1 MNINFKKPLITALVL
16 STASVYYAQKT
27 KDSLE
32 KSKSIDEVV
41 LVGRNLTQVAKER
54 KTPVAV
60 STIKAT
66 EIQEKLGNREFPEI
80 MKSTPS
86 VYVTKVGGGFGDSR
100 INMRGFDATNIA
112 VIINGQPV
120 NDMQNGAVYWS
131 NWTGLAD
138 IASSIQ
144 IQRGLGAS
152 KFVVPSVG
160 GTINIVTKAT
170 DSEQKAMIKAEAGN
184 DSYSRLSA
192 MYSSGLKN
200 KWGTTV
206 LLSRWQ
212 GDGYINGT
220 KGEGYSWF
228 FSVGYKPNEKHA
240 FNIIATGAPQV
251 HDTRRSSATG
261 ANVATL
267 RQLDTYGRRYNPQTG
282 MLNGSQFNLAPNFYH
297 KPIASLN
304 WDWTIN
310 DALKL
315 STVVYASWGRGGG
328 GTGLNGTI
336 KNANNQTMNFMN
348 YGTGGD
354 GTINWD
360 MIYRYNRGGLVT
372 DYNGNTFQKG
382 TFTAE
387 PGQPTDYNGR
397 YVATLNGT
405 SGIVRK
411 QSINAH
417 DWYGAIA
424 DLNYKKNNWTFNG
437 GIDLKTYKGALY
449 DIVTDML
456 GSDAF
461 FVKKTVNSPNGYF
474 VNKIVKP
481 EAITNLNNVQKVS
494 IYNEGLVR
502 WAGAYGM
509 VEYSDEKLSASLQGS
524 VSKQYY
530 KRRDYMLYTPEN
542 QETEWYNKTGYIVK
556 GGANYNIDEHHNVFF
571 NTGVISR
578 QPQFNAL
585 FPSNQNVYKDAK
597 NERIF
602 SIELGYG
609 FKSRYVDVN
618 INAYRTQWDD
628 RFITRTFNATAGDVA
643 NFSQLQLGNSY
654 FYNALNVGQL
664 HQGVELE
671 AKARPFANLKL
682 RGMLSVGNWKYK
694 GDASFNIIDVLSNQE
709 VPGATGTINIKDLK
723 VGDAAQT
730 TASIGADY
738 NITKA
743 FSIDANW
750 EYYDKLYAQF
760 NPINFLTAAARDKG
774 VVKLPSYNL
783 FDVGAAYKF
792 TIDQKRSLTLRVN
805 IYNLFNKYY
814 ISELSSNIYTTDKI
828 ANGPDTGKTYQ
839 EAGRVYQGVADGNTG
854 FLGFGRT
861 WSAAATFRF

>member
-328 GTGLNGTI
+328 GTGLSGSILGGADGKTPMNFTNGSGTI
-336 KNANNQTMNFMN
+336 
-348 YGTGGD
+348 D
-354 GTINWD
+354 WD
-360 MIYRYNRGGLVT
+360 MIYRYNRGGMVT
-372 DYNGNTFQKG
+372 DYSGRSFQKG

-461 FVKKTVNSPNGYF
+461 FVKRTVNSPNGYF

-628 RFITRTFNATAGDVA
+628 RFITRTFNATAADVA
-643 NFSQLQLGNSY
+643 NFPQLKLGNTY

-805 IYNLFNKYY
+805 VYNLFNKYY

-828 ANGPDTGKTYQ
+828 ANGPDAGKTYQ

>member
-1 MNINFKKPLITALVL
+1 MSIIFKKRLFIALVL
-16 STASVYYAQKT
+16 PTAALYYGQST

-32 KSKSIDEVV
+32 KSKSIDEVM
-41 LVGRNLTQVAKER
+41 LVGRNLSQTAKER

-60 STIKAT
+60 STIKSA

-100 INMRGFDATNIA
+100 INMRGFDGANIA

-120 NDMQNGAVYWS
+120 NDMQGGTVYWS

-170 DSEQKAMIKAEAGN
+170 DAEQKAMIKGEVGN
-184 DSYSRLSA
+184 DNYSRLSA

-228 FSVGYKPNEKHA
+228 FSTGFKPNEKHA
-240 FNIIATGAPQV
+240 FNFIATGAPQV

-304 WDWTIN
+304 WDWNIN

-315 STVVYASWGRGGG
+315 STVVYGSWGRGGG
-328 GTGLNGTI
+328 GTGLNGSI
-336 KNANNQTMNFMN
+336 KNSSGQTMNFMN
-348 YGTGGD
+348 YGPGGD

-372 DYNGNTFQKG
+372 DYNGNNFQKS
-382 TFTAE
+382 TFTA
-387 PGQPTDYNGR
+387 PAGSPSDYNGQ

-405 SGIVRK
+405 NGIVRK

-456 GSDAF
+456 GSDAL
-461 FVKKTVNSPNGYF
+461 FVPGTANAPKGYY
-474 VNKIVKP
+474 IDRTVKP
-481 EAITNLNNVQKVS
+481 EPLTKVNNAQKVS
-494 IYNEGLVR
+494 IYNEGLVK
-502 WAGAYGM
+502 WAGVYGM
-509 VEYSDEKLSASLQGS
+509 VEYSSEKLSASVQGS
-524 VSKQYY
+524 VSEQYY
-530 KRRDYMLYTPEN
+530 KRRDYMLYTPGN
-542 QETEWYNKTGYIVK
+542 QETKWYHKTGYIVK
-556 GGANYNIDEHHNVFF
+556 GGANYNIDDHHNVFF

-578 QPQFNAL
+578 QPLFNAL
-585 FPSNQNVYKDAK
+585 FPSNQNIYNDAK

-602 SIELGYG
+602 SVELGYG

-628 RFITRTFNATAGDVA
+628 RFISRTFNATAADVA
-643 NFSQLQLGNSY
+643 KFSQLKPGNAY

-671 AKARPFANLKL
+671 AKARPFSNLRL
-682 RGMLSVGNWKYK
+682 RGMVSLGNWKYK
-694 GDASFNIIDVLSNQE
+694 GNANFNILDVQSNQE
-709 VPGATGTINIKDLK
+709 VSGATGMINIKDLK

-730 TASIGADY
+730 TASLGIDY

-760 NPINFLTAAARDKG
+760 NPINFLTEADRERG
-774 VVKLPSYNL
+774 IVKLPSYNL
-783 FDVGAAYKF
+783 FDVGASYKF
-792 TIDQKRSLTLRVN
+792 TIDAKKSLTLRANV
-805 IYNLFNKYY
+805 YNLFNKYY
-814 ISELSSNIYTTDKI
+814 ISELSSNIFAGDKI
-828 ANGPDTGKTYQ
+828 ANGPDAGKTYQ
-839 EAGRVYQGVADGNTG
+839 QAGRVYQGIADGNTG

-861 WSAAATFRF
+861 WSVAATLRF

>member
-120 NDMQNGAVYWS
+120 NDMQSGAVYWS

-170 DSEQKAMIKAEAGN
+170 DSEQKAMVKAEVGN

-282 MLNGSQFNLAPNFYH
+282 ILNGSQFNLAPNFYH
-297 KPIASLN
+297 KPIASIN

-328 GTGLNGTI
+328 GTGLNGNI

-348 YGTGGD
+348 YGPGGD

-360 MIYRYNRGGLVT
+360 MIYRYNRGGMVT

-382 TFTAE
+382 TFTAQ

-461 FVKKTVNSPNGYF
+461 FVPKTVNSPNGYYI
-474 VNKIVKP
+474 NKIVKP

-530 KRRDYMLYTPEN
+530 KRRDYMLYTSEN
-542 QETEWYNKTGYIVK
+542 QETKWYNKTGYIVK

-578 QPQFNAL
+578 QPLFSAL
-585 FPSNQNVYKDAK
+585 FPTNQNVYKDVK

-643 NFSQLQLGNSY
+643 NFSQLQLGNTY

-671 AKARPFANLKL
+671 AKARPFSNLRL

-694 GDASFNIIDVLSNQE
+694 GNANFNIIDVLSNQE

-805 IYNLFNKYY
+805 VYNLFNKYY

-828 ANGPDTGKTYQ
+828 ANGPDAGKTYQ

>member
-16 STASVYYAQKT
+16 STASVHYAQKT

-348 YGTGGD
+348 YGPGGD

-397 YVATLNGT
+397 YVTTLNGT

-461 FVKKTVNSPNGYF
+461 FVKRTVNSPNGYF

-542 QETEWYNKTGYIVK
+542 QETKWYNKTGYIVK

-805 IYNLFNKYY
+805 VYNLFNKYY

-828 ANGPDTGKTYQ
+828 ANGPDAGKTYQ

>member
-328 GTGLNGTI
+328 GTGLSGSILGGADGKTPMNFTNGSGTI
-336 KNANNQTMNFMN
+336 
-348 YGTGGD
+348 D
-354 GTINWD
+354 WD
-360 MIYRYNRGGLVT
+360 MIYRYNRGGMVT
-372 DYNGNTFQKG
+372 DYSGRSFQKG

-461 FVKKTVNSPNGYF
+461 FVKRTVNSPNGYF

-542 QETEWYNKTGYIVK
+542 QETKWYNKTGYIVK

-805 IYNLFNKYY
+805 VYNLFNKYY

-828 ANGPDTGKTYQ
+828 ANGPDAGKTYQ

-861 WSAAATFRF
+861 WSAAATF

>member
-328 GTGLNGTI
+328 GTGLSGSILGGADGKTPMNFTNGSGTI
-336 KNANNQTMNFMN
+336 
-348 YGTGGD
+348 D
-354 GTINWD
+354 WD
-360 MIYRYNRGGLVT
+360 MIYRYNRGGMVT
-372 DYNGNTFQKG
+372 DYSGRSFQKG

-397 YVATLNGT
+397 YVAILNGT

-461 FVKKTVNSPNGYF
+461 FVKRTVNSPNGYF

-542 QETEWYNKTGYIVK
+542 HETEWYNKTGYIVK

-618 INAYRTQWDD
+618 INAYRTQWYD
-628 RFITRTFNATAGDVA
+628 RFITRTFNATAADVA
-643 NFSQLQLGNSY
+643 NFPQLKLGNTY

-671 AKARPFANLKL
+671 AKARPFSNLRL

-694 GDASFNIIDVLSNQE
+694 GNADFNIIDVLSNQE
-709 VPGATGTINIKDLK
+709 VPGATGIINIKDLK

-760 NPINFLTAAARDKG
+760 NPINFLKPEMREKG

-805 IYNLFNKYY
+805 VYNLFNKYY

-828 ANGPDTGKTYQ
+828 ANGPDAGKTYQ

-861 WSAAATFRF
+861 WSTAATFRF

>member
-27 KDSLE
+27 KDFLE

-120 NDMQNGAVYWS
+120 NDMQSGAVYWS

-170 DSEQKAMIKAEAGN
+170 DSEQKAMVKAEVGN
-184 DSYSRLSA
+184 DNYSRLSA

-282 MLNGSQFNLAPNFYH
+282 ILNGSQFNLAPNFYH
-297 KPIASLN
+297 KPIASIN

-328 GTGLNGTI
+328 GTGLSGSILGGADGKTPMNFTNGSGTI
-336 KNANNQTMNFMN
+336 
-348 YGTGGD
+348 D
-354 GTINWD
+354 WD
-360 MIYRYNRGGLVT
+360 MIYRYNRGGMVT
-372 DYNGNTFQKG
+372 DYSGRSFQKG

-387 PGQPTDYNGR
+387 QGQPTDYNGR

-461 FVKKTVNSPNGYF
+461 FVPKTVNSPNGYYI
-474 VNKIVKP
+474 NKIVKP

-530 KRRDYMLYTPEN
+530 KRRDYMLYTPES
-542 QETEWYNKTGYIVK
+542 QETKWYNKTGYIVK

-585 FPSNQNVYKDAK
+585 FPTNQNVYKDAK

-628 RFITRTFNATAGDVA
+628 RFITRTFNATAADIA
-643 NFSQLQLGNSY
+643 NFPQLKLGNTY

-671 AKARPFANLKL
+671 AKARPFSNLKL

-694 GDASFNIIDVLSNQE
+694 GNANFNIIDVLSNQE

-783 FDVGAAYKF
+783 FDIGTAYKF

-805 IYNLFNKYY
+805 VYNLFNKYY

-828 ANGPDTGKTYQ
+828 TNGPDAGKTYQ

>member
-328 GTGLNGTI
+328 GTGLSGSILGGADGKTPMNFTNGSGTI
-336 KNANNQTMNFMN
+336 
-348 YGTGGD
+348 D
-354 GTINWD
+354 WD
-360 MIYRYNRGGLVT
+360 MIYRYNRGGMVT
-372 DYNGNTFQKG
+372 DYSGRSFQKG

-461 FVKKTVNSPNGYF
+461 FVKRTVNSPNGYF

-805 IYNLFNKYY
+805 VYNLFNKYY

-828 ANGPDTGKTYQ
+828 ANGPDAGKTYQ

>member
-348 YGTGGD
+348 YGPGGD

-397 YVATLNGT
+397 YVTTLNGT

-461 FVKKTVNSPNGYF
+461 FVKRTVNSPNGYF

-542 QETEWYNKTGYIVK
+542 QETKWYNKTGYIVK

-597 NERIF
+597 NKRIF
-602 SIELGYG
+602 SIKQGYG

-664 HQGVELE
+664 HQGIELE

-805 IYNLFNKYY
+805 VYNLFNKYY

-828 ANGPDTGKTYQ
+828 ANGPDAGKTYQ

>member
-112 VIINGQPV
+112 VIINGQSV

-328 GTGLNGTI
+328 GTGLSGSILGGADGKTPMNFTNGSGTI
-336 KNANNQTMNFMN
+336 
-348 YGTGGD
+348 D
-354 GTINWD
+354 WD
-360 MIYRYNRGGLVT
+360 MIYRYNRGGMVT
-372 DYNGNTFQKG
+372 DYSGRSFQKG

-387 PGQPTDYNGR
+387 PEQPTDYNGR

-461 FVKKTVNSPNGYF
+461 FVKRTVNSPNGYF

-628 RFITRTFNATAGDVA
+628 RFITRTFNATAADVA
-643 NFSQLQLGNSY
+643 NFPQLKLGNTY

-671 AKARPFANLKL
+671 AKARPFSNLRL

-694 GDASFNIIDVLSNQE
+694 GNASFNIIDVLSNQE
-709 VPGATGTINIKDLK
+709 VPGATGIINIKDLK

-828 ANGPDTGKTYQ
+828 ANGPDAGKTYQ

>member
-27 KDSLE
+27 KDTLE

-100 INMRGFDATNIA
+100 INMRGFDAVNIA

-120 NDMQNGAVYWS
+120 NDMQGGTVYWS

-138 IASSIQ
+138 IANSIQ

-170 DSEQKAMIKAEAGN
+170 DTEQKAMVKAEAGN
-184 DSYSRLSA
+184 DNYSRLTA

-228 FSVGYKPNEKHA
+228 FSVGYKPNDKHA

-267 RQLDTYGRRYNPQTG
+267 QQFETYGRRYNPQTG

-297 KPIASLN
+297 KPIASIN

-315 STVVYASWGRGGG
+315 STVVYGSWGRGGG

-336 KNANNQTMNFMN
+336 KNDNGQTMNFMN
-348 YGTGGD
+348 YGPGGD

-360 MIYRYNRGGLVT
+360 MISRYNRGGLVT

-382 TFTAE
+382 TFTA
-387 PGQPTDYNGR
+387 PQNAPTDYNGR

-405 SGIVRK
+405 TGIVRK

-424 DLNYKKNNWTFNG
+424 DLNYKKDNWTFNG
-437 GIDLKTYKGALY
+437 GLDLKTYKGALY

-461 FVKKTVNSPNGYF
+461 FVKSTVNAPNGYYIDK
-474 VNKIVKP
+474 VVKP
-481 EAITNLNNVQKVS
+481 EPIIKLNNVQKVS
-494 IYNEGLVR
+494 IYNEGLVK
-502 WAGAYGM
+502 WAGVYGM
-509 VEYSDEKLSASLQGS
+509 VEYSNEKLSASLQGS

-542 QETEWYNKTGYIVK
+542 QETKWYNKTGYIVK

-578 QPQFNAL
+578 QPLFNAL
-585 FPSNQNVYKDAK
+585 FPSNQNVYKDVK

-643 NFSQLQLGNSY
+643 NFSQLKQGNTY

-671 AKARPFANLKL
+671 AKARPFSNLRL

-694 GDASFNIIDVLSNQE
+694 GNASFNIIDVLSNQE
-709 VPGATGTINIKDLK
+709 VPGATGAINIKDLK

-805 IYNLFNKYY
+805 VYNVFNKYY
-814 ISELSSNIYTTDKI
+814 ISELSTNIFANDKI
-828 ANGPDTGKTYQ
+828 TSGPNAGKTYQ
-839 EAGRVYQGVADGNTG
+839 EAGRVYQGVADANTG

>member
-328 GTGLNGTI
+328 GTGLSGSILGGADGKTPMNFTNGSGTI
-336 KNANNQTMNFMN
+336 
-348 YGTGGD
+348 D
-354 GTINWD
+354 WD
-360 MIYRYNRGGLVT
+360 MIYRYNRGGMVT
-372 DYNGNTFQKG
+372 DYSGRSFQKG

-424 DLNYKKNNWTFNG
+424 DINYKKNNWTFNG

-461 FVKKTVNSPNGYF
+461 FVKRTVNSPNGYF

-628 RFITRTFNATAGDVA
+628 RFITRTFNATTADVA
-643 NFSQLQLGNSY
+643 NFPQLKLGNTY

-671 AKARPFANLKL
+671 AKARPFANLRL

-694 GDASFNIIDVLSNQE
+694 GNADFNIIDVLSNQE
-709 VPGATGTINIKDLK
+709 VPGATGIINIKDLK

-760 NPINFLTAAARDKG
+760 NPINFLKPEMREKG

-805 IYNLFNKYY
+805 VYNLFNKYY

-828 ANGPDTGKTYQ
+828 ANGPDAGKTYQ

>member
-310 DALKL
+310 DVLKL

-348 YGTGGD
+348 YGPGGD

-397 YVATLNGT
+397 YVTTLNGT

-456 GSDAF
+456 GSDTF
-461 FVKKTVNSPNGYF
+461 FVKRTVNSPNGYF

-805 IYNLFNKYY
+805 VYNLFNKYY

-828 ANGPDTGKTYQ
+828 ANGPDAGKTYQ

>member
-1 MNINFKKPLITALVL
+1 
-16 STASVYYAQKT
+16 
-27 KDSLE
+27 
-32 KSKSIDEVV
+32 
-41 LVGRNLTQVAKER
+41 
-54 KTPVAV
+54 
-60 STIKAT
+60 
-66 EIQEKLGNREFPEI
+66 

-120 NDMQNGAVYWS
+120 NDMQSGAVYWS

-170 DSEQKAMIKAEAGN
+170 DAEQKAMIKAEAGN
-184 DSYSRLSA
+184 DNYSRLSA

-282 MLNGSQFNLAPNFYH
+282 ILNGSQFNLAPNFYH

-348 YGTGGD
+348 YGPGGD

-360 MIYRYNRGGLVT
+360 MIYRYNRGGSVT

-382 TFTAE
+382 TFTAQ

-461 FVKKTVNSPNGYF
+461 FVKSTVNSPNGYF
-474 VNKIVKP
+474 INKIVKP

-542 QETEWYNKTGYIVK
+542 QETKWYNKTGYIVK
-556 GGANYNIDEHHNVFF
+556 GGANYNIDQHHNVFF

-578 QPQFNAL
+578 QPLFSAL
-585 FPSNQNVYKDAK
+585 FPTNQNVYKDVK

-643 NFSQLQLGNSY
+643 NFSQLQLGNTY

-671 AKARPFANLKL
+671 AKARPFSNLRL

-694 GDASFNIIDVLSNQE
+694 GNANFNIIDVLSNQE

-805 IYNLFNKYY
+805 VYNLFNKYY

-828 ANGPDTGKTYQ
+828 ANGPDAGKTYQ

>member
-1 MNINFKKPLITALVL
+1 MSIIFKKRLFIALVL
-16 STASVYYAQKT
+16 PTAALYYGQST

-32 KSKSIDEVV
+32 KSKSLDEVM
-41 LVGRNLTQVAKER
+41 LVGRNLSQTAKER

-60 STIKAT
+60 STIKAA

-100 INMRGFDATNIA
+100 INMRGFDGANIA

-120 NDMQNGAVYWS
+120 NDMQGGTVYWS

-138 IASSIQ
+138 IASNIQ

-170 DSEQKAMIKAEAGN
+170 DSEQKAMIKGEVGN
-184 DSYSRLSA
+184 DNYSRISA

-228 FSVGYKPNEKHA
+228 FSTGFKPNEKHA
-240 FNIIATGAPQV
+240 FNLIATGAPQV

-267 RQLDTYGRRYNPQTG
+267 QQLDTYGRRYNPQTG

-304 WDWTIN
+304 WDWTMN
-310 DALKL
+310 DNLKL
-315 STVVYASWGRGGG
+315 STVLYGSWGRGGG
-328 GTGLNGTI
+328 GTGLNGSI
-336 KNANNQTMNFMN
+336 KNGSGQTMNFMN
-348 YGTGGD
+348 YGAGGD

-360 MIYRYNRGGLVT
+360 MIYRYNRGGMVT
-372 DYNGNTFQKG
+372 DYNGNTFQKS
-382 TFTAE
+382 TFTAPAGS
-387 PGQPTDYNGR
+387 PGDYNGQ

-417 DWYGAIA
+417 DWYGVIA

-456 GSDAF
+456 GSDAL
-461 FVKKTVNSPNGYF
+461 FVSSTANAPKGYYI
-474 VNKIVKP
+474 NNTVKP
-481 EAITNLNNVQKVS
+481 EPLTKLKDAQKVS
-494 IYNEGLVR
+494 VHNEGLVK
-502 WAGAYGM
+502 WAGVYGM
-509 VEYSDEKLSASLQGS
+509 VEYSSEKLSASVQGS
-524 VSKQYY
+524 VSEQYY
-530 KRRDYMLYTPEN
+530 KRRDYMLYTPGN
-542 QETEWYNKTGYIVK
+542 QETKWYHKTGYIVK
-556 GGANYNIDEHHNVFF
+556 GGANYNIDEHHNAFF

-578 QPQFNAL
+578 QPLFNAL
-585 FPSNQNVYKDAK
+585 FPSNQNIYNDAK

-602 SIELGYG
+602 SVELGYG

-628 RFITRTFNATAGDVA
+628 RFISRTFNAGAADVA
-643 NFSQLQLGNSY
+643 NFSQLQLGNAY
-654 FYNALNVGQL
+654 FYNALNVGQI

-671 AKARPFANLKL
+671 AKARPFANLRL
-682 RGMLSVGNWKYK
+682 RGMLSLGNWKYK
-694 GDASFNIIDVLSNQE
+694 GNANFNILDVQNNQE
-709 VPGATGTINIKDLK
+709 VAGATGVINIKDLK

-730 TASIGADY
+730 TASLGVDY
-738 NITKA
+738 SITKA

-760 NPINFLTAAARDKG
+760 NPINFLTEAAREKG
-774 VVKLPSYNL
+774 IVKLPSYNL
-783 FDVGAAYKF
+783 FDVGASYKF
-792 TIDQKRSLTLRVN
+792 TLDARKSLTLRANV
-805 IYNLFNKYY
+805 YNLFNKYY
-814 ISELSSNIYTTDKI
+814 ISELSSNIFAGDKI
-828 ANGPDTGKTYQ
+828 ASGPNAGKTYQ
-839 EAGRVYQGVADGNTG
+839 ETGRVYQGIADGNTG

-861 WSAAATFRF
+861 WSVAATLRF

>member
-1 MNINFKKPLITALVL
+1 M
-16 STASVYYAQKT
+16 
-27 KDSLE
+27 
-32 KSKSIDEVV
+32 
-41 LVGRNLTQVAKER
+41 LVGRNLSQTAKER

-60 STIKAT
+60 SNIKAA

-100 INMRGFDATNIA
+100 INMRGFDGANIA

-120 NDMQNGAVYWS
+120 NDMQGGTVYWS

-184 DSYSRLSA
+184 DNYSKLSA

-200 KWGTTV
+200 KWATTV

-228 FSVGYKPNEKHA
+228 FSTGFKPNEKHA
-240 FNIIATGAPQV
+240 FNFIATGAPQV

-267 RQLDTYGRRYNPQTG
+267 QQFETYGRRYNAQTG

-304 WDWTIN
+304 WDWSIN
-310 DALKL
+310 DNLKL
-315 STVVYASWGRGGG
+315 STVVYGSWGRGGG
-328 GTGLNGTI
+328 GTGLNGSI
-336 KNANNQTMNFMN
+336 VQGKNTMNFMN
-348 YGTGGD
+348 SAD

-360 MIYRYNRGGLVT
+360 MIYRYNRGGAVT
-372 DYNGNTFQKG
+372 DYNGNTFQKSAFVAPAG
-382 TFTAE
+382 S
-387 PGQPTDYNGR
+387 PTDYNGQN
-397 YVATLNGT
+397 VATLNGT
-405 SGIVRK
+405 TGIVRK

-417 DWYGAIA
+417 DWYGVIA

-449 DIVTDML
+449 DITTDLL
-456 GSDAF
+456 GSDAL
-461 FVKKTVNSPNGYF
+461 FVKSTVNAPNGYY
-474 VNKIVKP
+474 VDRTVKP
-481 EAITNLNNVQKVS
+481 EPLTKTGDTQKVS
-494 IYNEGLVR
+494 IHNEGLVK
-502 WAGAYGM
+502 WAGVYGM
-509 VEYSDEKLSASLQGS
+509 VEYSSEKLSASVQAS
-524 VSKQYY
+524 VSEQYY
-530 KRRDYMLYTPEN
+530 KRRDYMLYTPGN
-542 QETEWYNKTGYIVK
+542 QETKWYHKTGYIVK
-556 GGANYNIDEHHNVFF
+556 GGANYNIDDHHNVFF
-571 NTGVISR
+571 NAGVISR
-578 QPQFNAL
+578 QPLFNAL
-585 FPSNQNVYKDAK
+585 FPSNQNIYNDAK

-602 SIELGYG
+602 SLELGYG
-609 FKSRYVDVN
+609 FKSRYIDVN

-628 RFITRTFNATAGDVA
+628 RFISRTFNAGAADVA
-643 NFSQLQLGNSY
+643 KFSQLKLGNAY

-671 AKARPFANLKL
+671 AKARPFANLRL
-682 RGMLSVGNWKYK
+682 RGMVSFGNWKYK
-694 GDASFNIIDVLSNQE
+694 GNANFNILDVQSNQE
-709 VPGATGTINIKDLK
+709 VAGATGVINIKNLK

-730 TASIGADY
+730 TASLGVDY

-760 NPINFLTAAARDKG
+760 NPINFLTEADRERG
-774 VVKLPSYNL
+774 IVKLPSYNL
-783 FDVGAAYKF
+783 FDVGASYKF
-792 TIDQKRSLTLRVN
+792 EIGQKKSLTLRANV
-805 IYNLFNKYY
+805 YNLFNKYY
-814 ISELSSNIYTTDKI
+814 ISELSSNIHATDVI
-828 ANGPDTGKTYQ
+828 GTGPDKGKTYQ
-839 EAGRVYQGVADGNTG
+839 EAGRVYQGVANANTG

-861 WSAAATFRF
+861 WSVAATFRF

>member
-328 GTGLNGTI
+328 GTGLSGSILGGADGKTPMNFTNGSGTI
-336 KNANNQTMNFMN
+336 
-348 YGTGGD
+348 D
-354 GTINWD
+354 WD
-360 MIYRYNRGGLVT
+360 MIYRYNRGGMVT
-372 DYNGNTFQKG
+372 DYSGRSFQKG

-461 FVKKTVNSPNGYF
+461 FVKRTVNSPNGYF

-542 QETEWYNKTGYIVK
+542 QETKWYNKTGYIVK

-805 IYNLFNKYY
+805 VYNLFNKYY

-828 ANGPDTGKTYQ
+828 ANGPDAGKTYQ

>member
-348 YGTGGD
+348 YGPGGD

-397 YVATLNGT
+397 YVTTLNGT

-456 GSDAF
+456 GSYAF
-461 FVKKTVNSPNGYF
+461 FVKRTVNSPNGYF

-542 QETEWYNKTGYIVK
+542 QETKWYNKTGYIVK

-805 IYNLFNKYY
+805 VYNLFNNYY

-828 ANGPDTGKTYQ
+828 ANGPDAGKTYQ

>member
-1 MNINFKKPLITALVL
+1 ALVL

-328 GTGLNGTI
+328 GTGLSGSILGGADGKTPMNFTNGSGTI
-336 KNANNQTMNFMN
+336 
-348 YGTGGD
+348 D
-354 GTINWD
+354 WD
-360 MIYRYNRGGLVT
+360 MIYRYNRGGMVT
-372 DYNGNTFQKG
+372 DYSGRSFQKG

-461 FVKKTVNSPNGYF
+461 FVKRTVNSPNGYF

-628 RFITRTFNATAGDVA
+628 RFITRTFNATAADVA
-643 NFSQLQLGNSY
+643 NFPQLKLGNTY

-671 AKARPFANLKL
+671 AKARPFANLRL

-694 GDASFNIIDVLSNQE
+694 GNADFNIIDILSNQE
-709 VPGATGTINIKDLK
+709 VPGATGIINIKDLK

-760 NPINFLTAAARDKG
+760 NPINFLKPEMREKG

-805 IYNLFNKYY
+805 VYNLFNKYY

-828 ANGPDTGKTYQ
+828 ANGPDAGKTYQ

>member
-1 MNINFKKPLITALVL
+1 MSIILKKRLIIALVL
-16 STASVYYAQKT
+16 PTAALYYGQST

-32 KSKSIDEVV
+32 KSKSIDEVM
-41 LVGRNLTQVAKER
+41 LVGRNLSQTAKER

-60 STIKAT
+60 SNIKAA

-100 INMRGFDATNIA
+100 INMRGFDGANIA

-120 NDMQNGAVYWS
+120 NDMQGGTVYWS

-138 IASSIQ
+138 IASNIQ

-170 DSEQKAMIKAEAGN
+170 DSEQKAMIKGEVGN
-184 DSYSRLSA
+184 DNYSRISA

-228 FSVGYKPNEKHA
+228 FSTGFKPNEKHA
-240 FNIIATGAPQV
+240 FNLIATGAPQV

-267 RQLDTYGRRYNPQTG
+267 QQFETYGRRYNPQTG
-282 MLNGSQFNLAPNFYH
+282 MLNDSQFNLAPNFYH

-304 WDWTIN
+304 WDWTMN
-310 DALKL
+310 DNLKL
-315 STVVYASWGRGGG
+315 STVVYGSWGRGGG
-328 GTGLNGTI
+328 GTGLNGSI
-336 KNANNQTMNFMN
+336 KNAAGQTMNFMN
-348 YGTGGD
+348 YGAGGD

-360 MIYRYNRGGLVT
+360 MIYRYNRGGMVT
-372 DYNGNTFQKG
+372 DYNGNSFQKS
-382 TFTAE
+382 TFTAPAGS
-387 PGQPTDYNGR
+387 PGDYNGQ
-397 YVATLNGT
+397 YVSTLNGT

-417 DWYGAIA
+417 DWYGVIA

-456 GSDAF
+456 GSDAL
-461 FVKKTVNSPNGYF
+461 FVPSTANAPKGYYI
-474 VNKIVKP
+474 NQTVKP
-481 EAITNLNNVQKVS
+481 EPLTKLKDAQKVS
-494 IYNEGLVR
+494 IHNEGLVK
-502 WAGAYGM
+502 WAGLYGM
-509 VEYSDEKLSASLQGS
+509 VEYSSEKLSASVQGS
-524 VSKQYY
+524 VSEQYY
-530 KRRDYMLYTPEN
+530 KRRDYMLYTPGN
-542 QETEWYNKTGYIVK
+542 QETKWYHKTGYIVK
-556 GGANYNIDEHHNVFF
+556 GGANYNIDDHHNVFF

-578 QPQFNAL
+578 QPLFNAL
-585 FPSNQNVYKDAK
+585 FPSNQNIYNDAK

-602 SIELGYG
+602 SVELGYG
-609 FKSRYVDVN
+609 FKSRYIDVN

-628 RFITRTFNATAGDVA
+628 RFISRTFNATAADVA
-643 NFSQLQLGNSY
+643 KFSQLSLGSAY

-664 HQGVELE
+664 HQGIELE
-671 AKARPFANLKL
+671 AKARPFANLRL
-682 RGMLSVGNWKYK
+682 RGMVSMGNWKYK
-694 GDASFNIIDVLSNQE
+694 GNANFNILDVQTNQE
-709 VPGATGTINIKDLK
+709 IAGATGTINIKDLK

-760 NPINFLTAAARDKG
+760 NPINFLTEAAREKG
-774 VVKLPSYNL
+774 IVKLPSYHL
-783 FDVGAAYKF
+783 FDVGASYKF
-792 TIDQKRSLTLRVN
+792 TLDAKKSLTLRANV
-805 IYNLFNKYY
+805 YNLFNKYY
-814 ISELSSNIYTTDKI
+814 ISELSSNIFAGDKI
-828 ANGPDTGKTYQ
+828 ANGPDAGKTYQ

-861 WSAAATFRF
+861 WSVAATLRF